1 MHSKGAGRSMKRILI
16 IEDDEIS
23 RKFMV
28 EAISLLPAEWLA
40 CSGFSEARSLCLTH
54 RFDLLI
60 SDINTVDGSLFEHAG
75 QLPEDCRKLA
85 VSAELTPAT
94 ATRLQQL
101 GVHETL
107 AKPMTIAAL
116 HEVIARLLGSQD
128 GGLQPLP
135 IWDHTQALAALGHNE
150 RIHASLKDM
159 FKLELPETL
168 EQIERA
174 FQAGAFDEIQATL
187 HKLKASCGF
196 LGAKRLL
203 DECVRLDAEI
213 NQRNVDRF
221 TAAGRMTLSL
231 I

>member
-1 MHSKGAGRSMKRILI
+1 MKRILV
-16 IEDDEIS
+16 IEDDDIS
-23 RKFMV
+23 RKFMT
-28 EAISLLPAEWLA
+28 EAISLLSAEWRA
-40 CSGFSEARSLCLTH
+40 CSGFSEAHRLCRSH
-54 RFDLLI
+54 RFDLVI
-60 SDINTVDGSLFEHAG
+60 SDVNTADGCLYEHAG
-75 QLPEDCRKLA
+75 QFPDYCRKLA
-85 VSAELTPAT
+85 VSAELTPACS
-94 ATRLQQL
+94 ARLQAL

-116 HEVIARLLGSQD
+116 HQAIARLLGD
-128 GGLQPLP
+128 HDAGLQELP
-135 IWDHTQALAALGHNE
+135 VWDHAQALAALGHNE
-150 RIHASLKDM
+150 RILASLKDM
-159 FKLELPETL
+159 FKHELPGMI

-174 FQAGAFDEIQATL
+174 YASGEFVEIQATL

-213 NQRNVDRF
+213 NQRNLEGF